1 MDALSSEG
9 MCELDPVTWD
19 ALIDALKAN
28 GVSDEV
34 LSKVCRE
41 ALEKINTTPAT
52 VREEWLA
59 TGFKPY

>member
-41 ALEKINTTPAT
+41 ALEKINTTPAA

-59 TGFKPY
+59 TGFKPF